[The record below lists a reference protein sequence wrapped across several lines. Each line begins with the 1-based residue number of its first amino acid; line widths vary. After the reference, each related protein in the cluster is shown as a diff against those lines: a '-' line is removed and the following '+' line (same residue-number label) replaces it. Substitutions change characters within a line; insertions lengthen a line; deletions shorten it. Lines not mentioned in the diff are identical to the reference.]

1 MRKPGEIFFH
11 PARIRAL
18 HNSLIEIDL
27 QNYAAIQSVTASFA
41 RLKRR
46 AVL

>member
-18 HNSLIEIDL
+18 HNSLIDIDL
-27 QNYAAIQSVTASFA
+27 QNYAAIQSVTASFVHL
-41 RLKRR
+41 RGR
-46 AVL
+46 AAL